1 MNWLLFIQI
10 EIMMLTVGLVV
21 AFVAAFVRNGKD
33 ISWSRRAGLIG
44 DALAKAG
51 KEMAEQ
57 KANENQK
64 MFAEFLKTLSAK
76 KEEKKDEQ

>member
-21 AFVAAFVRNGKD
+21 AFVAAFVRSAKDVSWRKRVGLISEVLANVGKD
-33 ISWSRRAGLIG
+33 
-44 DALAKAG
+44 
-51 KEMAEQ
+51 MAEQ

-64 MFAEFLKTLSAK
+64 MFAEFLKTLSTK